1 MAAASAFD
9 LLEVELVKEGDCSTV
24 DTVYILTEEMLS
36 YPQHFVDHLSAVAAG
51 HSEQDV
57 LSLKYQ
63 DEDGDWCTLNKE
75 TARDALNFVTERE
88 NECPR
93 LKVMSVFKQVVVVS
107 EVFPPPP
114 REPVPG
120 PAGQATTASSASSSA
135 TSAHL
140 TVTEVLKEIN
150 GLSCGMDLRRLMPV
164 LAQAALRVIEK
175 AQEPALFQLLD
186 SVIAFRDG
194 HLKAENLPVVLPQ
207 ILNVL
212 GSLPHEAKLRLIT
225 QMKSEAKQAVAEL
238 RNSDE
243 YQQQQQPVVEVHACV
258 TCDGC
263 GMAPIAG
270 ERYKHLVRGD
280 FDYCKA
286 CFLGKT
292 DQDPN
297 EWVRVRSNVTGE
309 VVSSYYGPAGETNG
323 HHGVTCDGCETNPI
337 FGKRFRCLNRANY
350 DLCEACHTRLMSA
363 PALSDLHF
371 EVLTK
376 LEPKSDAEFRA
387 IDESPVRAEP
397 EADTSSEQK
406 KTEAVRA
413 TDESAG
419 QAEGKAEVAGNQ
431 EQTEISVETLTEAQM
446 KDALMALLKHQEQSV
461 RCAAKAV
468 VMEFAESSEVASA
481 DDETDDMQVV
491 LVEKDDETVIEVE
504 ADPLQEPAEE
514 VVPLSVTKEAHVPTA
529 VAQALPSLLSTP
541 VASARVIHSS
551 PMMLGVEAQEDTSGR
566 GDVTEEFGAAIRACG
581 GTQGYRVGRIAVPIN
596 GTTAV
601 PACAKIVV
609 QNDGEVTWPDATVT
623 AHVDGNH
630 FGFPQ
635 LPLGPLR
642 PGEVAEVVMD
652 LLVPPKME
660 HGSARSTWTIVDA
673 SNSKVLG
680 PILLF
685 EVVWMAC

>member
-1 MAAASAFD
+1 
-9 LLEVELVKEGDCSTV
+9 
-24 DTVYILTEEMLS
+24 
-36 YPQHFVDHLSAVAAG
+36 
-51 HSEQDV
+51 
-57 LSLKYQ
+57 
-63 DEDGDWCTLNKE
+63 
-75 TARDALNFVTERE
+75 
-88 NECPR
+88 
-93 LKVMSVFKQVVVVS
+93 
-107 EVFPPPP
+107 
-114 REPVPG
+114 
-120 PAGQATTASSASSSA
+120 
-135 TSAHL
+135 
-140 TVTEVLKEIN
+140 
-150 GLSCGMDLRRLMPV
+150 
-164 LAQAALRVIEK
+164 
-175 AQEPALFQLLD
+175 
-186 SVIAFRDG
+186 
-194 HLKAENLPVVLPQ
+194 
-207 ILNVL
+207 
-212 GSLPHEAKLRLIT
+212 
-225 QMKSEAKQAVAEL
+225 
-238 RNSDE
+238 
-243 YQQQQQPVVEVHACV
+243 
-258 TCDGC
+258 
-263 GMAPIAG
+263 MAPIAG
-270 ERYKHLVRGD
+270 ERYKNLVRHD

-309 VVSSYYGPAGETNG
+309 VVSSYYGPAGESNA
-323 HHGVTCDGCETNPI
+323 HHGVICDGCGANPI
-337 FGKRFRCLNRANY
+337 SGKRFRCLNRTDY
-350 DLCEACHTRLMSA
+350 DLCEACHTQLMNA
-363 PALSDLHF
+363 PAPSDLRF
-371 EVLTK
+371 EVLGK
-376 LEPKSDAEFRA
+376 LEPKSDAAFRA
-387 IDESPVRAEP
+387 IDECPGIAEP
-397 EADTSSEQK
+397 EVEVSREQK
-406 KTEAVRA
+406 KTEV
-413 TDESAG
+413 DETAG
-419 QAEGKAEVAGNQ
+419 RAEGEAEVSGSE

-468 VMEFAESSEVASA
+468 VMEFAQSMKVASA
-481 DDETDDMQVV
+481 DDETDDMEIAPA
-491 LVEKDDETVIEVE
+491 EKDDEPVTEME
-504 ADPLQEPAEE
+504 SDPSQEPAEE
-514 VVPLSVTKEAHVPTA
+514 VVPLTDTKETHSPTA
-529 VAQALPSLLSTP
+529 DAQARPSQLSTP

-609 QNDGEVTWPDATVT
+609 QNDGEVTWPEATIT

>member
-75 TARDALNFVTERE
+75 TARDALNFVAERE

-93 LKVMSVFKQVVVVS
+93 LKVVSVFKQIEFES
-107 EVFPPPP
+107 EVCTPPP
-114 REPVPG
+114 REPFPG
-120 PAGQATTASSASSSA
+120 PACQVATASLASSSA
-135 TSAHL
+135 TSADPL
-140 TVTEVLKEIN
+140 VTEALTEIN
-150 GLSCGMDLRRLMPV
+150 GLGCGMDLRRLMPV
-164 LAQAALRVIEK
+164 LAQAALRVIEN
-175 AQEPALFQLLD
+175 AHEPTLFQLLD
-186 SVIAFRDG
+186 TVIAFRDG
-194 HLKAENLPVVLPQ
+194 HLTAESLPLVVPQ
-207 ILNVL
+207 VLEVL
-212 GSLPHEAKLRLIT
+212 GSLPLATKLHLFTQMKCEAQQAVAKLRN
-225 QMKSEAKQAVAEL
+225 SE
-238 RNSDE
+238 E
-243 YQQQQQPVVEVHACV
+243 YQQQQPVVEVHACV

-263 GMAPIAG
+263 GMGPIVG
-270 ERYKHLVRGD
+270 ERYKSLVRHD

-286 CFLGKT
+286 CFSGKT

-297 EWVRVRSNVTGE
+297 KWTRVRCNVTGD
-309 VVSSYYGPAGETNG
+309 VLSSYNGPAGETNA
-323 HHGVTCDGCETNPI
+323 HHGVICDDCGTSPI
-337 FGKRFRCLNRANY
+337 YGKRFRCLNRTNY
-350 DLCEACHTRLMSA
+350 DLCEACHTRLMSGLA
-363 PALSDLHF
+363 PSNLRF
-371 EVLTK
+371 EVLAK
-376 LEPKSDAEFRA
+376 LEPKFDAVLSA
-387 IDESPVRAEP
+387 IDECPGLAEA
-397 EADTSSEQK
+397 EVEVSSEQE

-413 TDESAG
+413 MVESVG
-419 QAEGKAEVAGNQ
+419 QAEGGAEVAGNK
-431 EQTEISVETLTEAQM
+431 EHTEISLETLTEAQM

-468 VMEFAESSEVASA
+468 VMEFAQSMEVASA
-481 DDETDDMQVV
+481 DDEMDDMQVAPA
-491 LVEKDDETVIEVE
+491 EKDDEPVIEVE
-504 ADPLQEPAEE
+504 TDPLQEPAEE
-514 VVPLSVTKEAHVPTA
+514 VVPLTVTKEADPPTA
-529 VAQALPSLLSTP
+529 VAQALPSVLSAP
-541 VASARVIHSS
+541 AASAIVIHSS

-609 QNDGEVTWPDATVT
+609 QNDGEVTWPEATIM
-623 AHVDGNH
+623 AHVTGDH

-642 PGEVAEVVMD
+642 LGEVAEVVMD
-652 LLVPPKME
+652 LLVPPKTTS
-660 HGSARSTWTIVDA
+660 GSTRSTWTIVDA
-673 SNSKVLG
+673 SNGKVLG